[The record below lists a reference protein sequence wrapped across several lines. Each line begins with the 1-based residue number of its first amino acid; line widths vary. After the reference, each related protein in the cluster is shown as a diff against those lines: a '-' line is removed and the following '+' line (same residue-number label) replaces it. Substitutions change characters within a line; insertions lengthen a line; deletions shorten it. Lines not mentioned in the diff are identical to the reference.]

1 MANTE
6 NGKIIYQIGFNIQ
19 KEQLNSLKKSLE
31 DIRDLTNKDLMKIN
45 TTDINQANKDLV
57 AILEDAEKIQEALT
71 KAFSPKLN
79 TVNIETFKASLKESN
94 KSLSSIYQ
102 DFSKAGAQGQVAFR
116 NLTTSL
122 LSTNVQ
128 LRQSHEILDK
138 MAKTFANSVRWSMA
152 SGAVNNLTRSVE
164 QAWGYVKSLD
174 TSLNNIQIVTGKSA
188 DEMKR
193 FAEQANSAAKGLGA
207 TTTDYTN
214 AALIYAQQGLSDKEV
229 EARTD
234 ITLKTANVTQQSA
247 ADVSEQLTAVWNG
260 YKVNADEAELYV
272 DRLAAVAATTASDL
286 EELSKGMGKVAS
298 AAANMG
304 VNEEQLA
311 AQLST
316 IISVTKQAP
325 QSVGTALRTVYARIS
340 DIQAG
345 LDDEVSLGNYS
356 SKMAD
361 VGINVLDAT
370 GKLRDMGEV
379 IEEIGGKWQDMSR
392 EQQIYL
398 TQTMAGQRQ
407 YNNLLSLFENFDQ
420 YEAALA
426 TAQNAAGTLQE
437 QQDIYMEST
446 AAHLDKLKASVED
459 IYDSLLDPDALEPLI
474 DGLSEAATL
483 LANFVD
489 ALGGGGVVL
498 QTLGSIAVTVFSRNI
513 AASIQTTIDNF
524 ERGKIQAEQ
533 FRQAIQE
540 AENLQS
546 SGLIDDVDTQ
556 FLTGKQKQI
565 LSIASNLPEKEYVEL
580 QQKIKAFN
588 QELNK
593 LTVAREKVDDLTKSF
608 QKLVEI
614 APQFEKFKNWQGIF
628 DSGKEEFKAFQKQ
641 VKDTSTEFSTLEQS
655 LEELQKTFAKSVQPF
670 EDSEEALEK
679 LAKLWDAQGAFS
691 DVFQNLIG
699 PDDQE
704 SDFFKTF
711 SQNVKQELIDLKKEV
726 DGFTTD
732 TPNLY
737 DKLAVSFQKLYT
749 TIQNQ
754 IKELE
759 KLMNM
764 KPKVQA
770 EAQSQ
775 AQSDSR
781 QAQGAVDTKK
791 EDLQEGLNRGKQ
803 VVGIKSLTE
812 TIAAVGRLTAGV
824 KQFQNLG
831 SIWKNQDLSAGEKL
845 FQIISNLAISLPM
858 MITSIISLSEGFKK
872 LQTWIGV
879 DTIQTVANAA
889 SKGALAG
896 ALELAT
902 QAQLKFNAAVS
913 SHPIM
918 ALITAVTAAIA
929 IIGMFVKAQEQARKQ
944 RIENNNQII
953 EESQKIQQQVAA
965 NKALYDSL
973 DQLNQ
978 KYKEHEIS
986 RSELK
991 SGVEDLISQYG
1002 LEGQAADKLRGDY
1015 DNLADSLRELR
1026 LEEAKKAESAAK
1038 DEYQAARD
1046 IIEDSKIKL
1055 GQTITTQDANGNVT
1069 NTDKEAIAINAQ
1081 GMSADVK
1088 AALEKAGFVYKDGN
1102 GSPYLQFITD
1112 TDTDSL
1118 IQTHNTLK
1126 EVLEEVNGLIG
1137 DSTKRTAD
1145 WYKQLKDV
1153 VDIEAEAFDKAGE
1166 GLQDQFNKSADR
1178 IGLELEK
1185 VGTIDFSNVK
1195 DAADY
1200 LTQIRQLE
1208 QNYVQAFSQNEHF
1221 SGLSKDQIEEQA
1233 SKQTS
1238 RYTLENYK
1246 GLYAQYDELNKIIE
1260 NLKEKT
1266 GQDLPENIENI
1277 EKLIKG
1283 LNQEELEELFKVDD
1297 SVFKDWEL
1305 FETVLKSVQDRIKD
1319 IQESDVPEKKS
1330 ALTDQQREFA
1340 TNQYSKYQ
1348 SLEDQVRSGKTISK
1362 KEYEDL
1368 TPQLAKYFTQM
1379 ANGTRKMTGDAEQ
1392 FYAKVNALKLQGFYK
1407 NMDSLNQRI
1416 ETMQK
1421 LSDQNISLD
1430 YLDRN
1435 AATSFWRDDEG
1446 ASLIS
1451 YDQEL
1456 VEDQLNFIKEMN
1468 PELTS
1473 TVEAWQ
1479 KINAEHKLE
1488 IEDLEKIR
1496 DYVSE
1501 IGESADLETLKKDYA
1516 EAAHQLHEAMFPTD
1530 ADVDESALQSLTE
1543 TLQSMAT
1550 SSAQLHDQLAT
1561 NGEDAED
1568 IAEAILRFDNAIQDV
1583 VDHYDDWIGA
1593 LNSGSVQEQ
1602 SEAIAGLRD
1611 AYADLL
1617 DLDGSSLSDSFLTS
1631 TENLEL
1637 MKAAIDGDIDAYD
1650 QLMQAAQTDIVTH
1663 LQLSSEDYTNF
1674 VNELENVRTMID
1686 NMNLQEMQIGASLN
1700 DKPFLD
1706 GLTDMVNAAH
1716 MTAQQATD
1724 YLASMGVD
1732 AQVIKVS
1739 DPQTE
1744 TKTQS
1749 GFDAELVPVV
1759 RTGTVPIIDGTGSG
1773 AVVSTA
1779 QMPYMLYSTKYT
1791 PHTET
1796 VTDTKENT
1804 AFSLKVTS
1812 AKKSSGG
1819 GFKFRQAANGGGSK
1833 GQARRA
1839 GSPSKGGG
1847 GGGGGGKGAQPDTSK
1862 KDTKKP
1868 LEDQRDIY
1876 HDIDIEIKKINRD
1889 LKRVQQQQDRLYGKQ
1904 LLDNLNKQTAILEA
1918 QKDKLKEKQQLQKK
1932 DLKNQQETLKNLGVT
1947 FDQYGNINNYLSI
1960 LEAKQR
1966 GINSLID
1973 QENGLIAQY
1982 NASTDKDFKSAIN
1995 QQITAYEKAIK
2006 EAQDDLKNTQTKI
2019 GNYDKLRESMEDLVD
2034 EIEEITQ
2041 QEIEL
2046 NIKKF
2051 RYQVEIRLDMGEAA
2065 RDWNEFVREVLNRND
2080 AMQDNDFTKTFKD
2093 MNKSVMDLGSY
2104 FDVNGSIGSLQAL
2117 TNQLL
2122 ETREQIQQIDK
2133 LGTSSIY
2140 GDNKAKA
2147 MEDLQKDLS
2156 ELMKQMQD
2164 VSKIL
2169 EQIDEAYLD
2178 TIDNIADEFERQADD
2193 YEFIGQLIEHDMD
2206 LLSLLY
2212 GDKNYNAMNNYYN
2225 QLQQNQLNQ
2234 VDSLRR
2240 QMDFWKKEW
2249 NDALAAGDTNAAEKF
2264 EENYRKTIK
2273 DLNSLIE
2280 ESAKTILDKY
2290 SNAIEQIFDE
2300 LDKKLTNNKGTDFIG
2315 KEWDLMNKNAEE
2327 YLDTIN
2333 SAYAIQDL
2341 QTKFQKAI
2349 NDTTQLKN
2357 QRALKQVMDEQ
2368 LTNLKNK
2375 QKITQYDI
2383 DRAEKLLQVEQ
2394 AKIAL
2399 EEAQSSKTSLRLK
2412 RDSQGNYSYEY
2423 AADQD
2428 NIAEAQ
2434 QNLAQ
2439 AQNSLYNFD
2448 KERYQSNLNDILS
2461 AWKDFQS
2468 EYKDIV
2474 LDASLTEEEKV
2485 RELALLREEYGEY
2498 INDKTEENL
2507 NIRNNLMESAFADIA
2522 ALYEEDVA
2530 NYQRMT
2536 DDQKN
2541 ILMGD
2546 LVPAWTSSIQQMTD
2560 KVAGEGGFITV
2571 CESAFEDITE
2581 TTMDYEQQLQQLA
2594 TTAGI
2599 SLNDITNGVDT
2610 LTFEFEELIETND
2623 DLILR
2628 MERELDSIQDLRYAA
2643 QELVDSYEDVY
2654 RAAAEASS
2662 ELYYFVQA
2670 QQSAAAASKAAG
2682 DAYNAMKI
2690 QMGKADEQYAAVASA
2705 AMNSLASA
2713 AENAA
2718 ARTEAAAQRINDA
2731 LASAGGGGGG
2741 SSRRSTS
2748 QNKGG
2753 YAWYNSDKGEAQHTG
2768 HYKFATG
2775 GYTGNWNSN
2784 EGRWAVLHEKE
2795 IVLNKDD
2802 TKNFLNGIGI
2812 LRQITQQVGQ
2822 NAFNKIGQISDSKA
2836 MNSGINSQSDSIEQS
2851 VQINASFPNVDSKRE
2866 IEEAFNDLINLAQQR
2881 ALRS

>member
-79 TVNIETFKASLKESN
+79 TVNIETFKASLKDSN

-128 LRQSHEILDK
+128 LRQSHELLDK

-459 IYDSLLDPDALEPLI
+459 VYDSLLDPDALEPLI

-513 AASIQTTIDNF
+513 AAGIQTTIDNF

-546 SGLIDDVDTQ
+546 RGKIDDVDTQ

-565 LSIASNLPEKEYVEL
+565 LSIASSLPEKEYVEL

-641 VKDTSTEFSTLEQS
+641 IKDTSTEFSTLEQS
-655 LEELQKTFAKSVQPF
+655 LEELQKTFAKNVQPF
-670 EDSEEALEK
+670 EDTEEALEK

-770 EAQSQ
+770 EAQTQ
-775 AQSDSR
+775 AQTDSR

-889 SKGALAG
+889 SKGALTG

-913 SHPIM
+913 AHPIM

-991 SGVEDLISQYG
+991 SGVQDLISQYG
-1002 LEGQAADKLRGDY
+1002 LEEEAANRLRSSY
-1015 DNLADSLRELR
+1015 DNLEESIKALRQEQ
-1026 LEEAKKAESAAK
+1026 AKKAA
-1038 DEYQAARD
+1038 DAARD
-1046 IIEDSKIKL
+1046 EFAAAAEVFDDSKVKL
-1055 GQTITTQDANGNVT
+1055 GRVNRAQVSYDKESGFSVKDTQTITINEAQKMSGAVRAAFQEAGFKYQQGTNGNAWLT
-1069 NTDKEAIAINAQ
+1069 
-1081 GMSADVK
+1081 
-1088 AALEKAGFVYKDGN
+1088 LE
-1102 GSPYLQFITD
+1102 TD
-1112 TDTDSL
+1112 TDLNSL
-1118 IQTHNTLK
+1118 TETRDKIK
-1126 EVLEEVNGLIG
+1126 
-1137 DSTKRTAD
+1137 
-1145 WYKQLKDV
+1145 
-1153 VDIEAEAFDKAGE
+1153 EAFDKANQQIDKSTDKLE
-1166 GLQDQFNKSADR
+1166 TWYKEAQDIVRTEAEVFSKVRTARDHQLQTSAQQT
-1178 IGLELEK
+1178 GANLESN
-1185 VGTIDFSNVK
+1185 GTIDFGATNN
-1195 DAADY
+1195 ALDY
-1200 LTQIRQLE
+1200 INQINQLKK
-1208 QNYVQAFSQNEHF
+1208 AFSEGFLTSDDFNF
-1221 SGLSKDQIEEQA
+1221 SEDQIKEQA
-1233 SKQTS
+1233 SKLAS
-1238 RYTLENYK
+1238 KYASENYK
-1246 GLYAQYDELNKIIE
+1246 DLFAKYDELNKIIE
-1260 NLKEKT
+1260 NLEEKT
-1266 GQDLPENIENI
+1266 GQVLPENV
-1277 EKLIKG
+1277 EKLLKG
-1283 LNQEELEELFKVDD
+1283 LNQEELEEFFKVDD
-1297 SVFKDWEL
+1297 SVLKNWEL
-1305 FETVLKSVQDRIKD
+1305 LETVLKSIQDRIKD
-1319 IQESDVPEKKS
+1319 VQESDVPEKKS
-1330 ALTDQQREFA
+1330 ALTDQQKEFA

-1362 KEYEDL
+1362 SEFEDL

-1392 FYAKVNALKLQGFYK
+1392 FYAKVNALKLQGFNQ

-1416 ETMQK
+1416 EAMQK
-1421 LSDQNISLD
+1421 LSGQDIDLD
-1430 YLDRN
+1430 YLDRS
-1435 AATSFWRDDEG
+1435 AAAGYWDDEG
-1446 ASLIS
+1446 VNILG
-1451 YDQEL
+1451 YDQKL
-1456 VEDQLNFIKEMN
+1456 AEDQLNFIKEMN
-1468 PELTS
+1468 PELED
-1473 TVEAWQ
+1473 TVKAWQ
-1479 KINAEHKLE
+1479 KINAEHKLG

-1501 IGESADLETLKKDYA
+1501 IGESTDLATLKEGYA

-1543 TLQSMAT
+1543 TIQSIAT

-1561 NGEDAED
+1561 NAYDAED
-1568 IAEAILRFDNAIQDV
+1568 IAESILRFDDAIQDV
-1583 VDHYDDWIGA
+1583 VDHYDEWMGA

-1602 SEAIAGLRD
+1602 AEAIAGLRD

-1617 DLDGSSLSDSFLTS
+1617 DLDGSSLSESFLTNAD
-1631 TENLEL
+1631 NLNL

-1650 QLMQAAQTDIVTH
+1650 QLMQLAGQDIAMQVH
-1663 LQLSSEDYTNF
+1663 LNTEAFQQDFNDIMDKYYQGQNLEDM
-1674 VNELENVRTMID
+1674 E
-1686 NMNLQEMQIGASLN
+1686 IGASLN
-1700 DKPFLD
+1700 DEDFLNEL
-1706 GLTDMVNAAH
+1706 GNMVTAAH

-1732 AQVIKVS
+1732 AEVVQQKTTAEDAQHYVDAVAQVNPGDQIPGTNPATGAPVTYRFPSVQYKLTPS
-1739 DPQTE
+1739 DATQVKEQT
-1744 TKTQS
+1744 
-1749 GFDAELVPVV
+1749 A
-1759 RTGTVPIIDGTGSG
+1759 
-1773 AVVSTA
+1773 
-1779 QMPYMLYSTKYT
+1779 YT
-1791 PHTET
+1791 
-1796 VTDTKENT
+1796 
-1804 AFSLKVTS
+1804 LKVTS
-1812 AKKSSGG
+1812 AHKTSGG
-1819 GFKFRQAANGGGSK
+1819 GFKFKQAANGGGSK

-1839 GSPSKGGG
+1839 GTPSKGGG

-1862 KDTKKP
+1862 KDPKKH
-1868 LEDQRDIY
+1868 LEDQKDIY

-1973 QENGLIAQY
+1973 QENVLIGQY

-2019 GNYDKLRESMEDLVD
+2019 GNYDKLRENMEDLVD

-2041 QEIEL
+2041 KEIEL

-2234 VDSLRR
+2234 VDSLRK

-2264 EENYRKTIK
+2264 EENYKKTIK

-2357 QRALKQVMDEQ
+2357 QKALKQVMDEQ

-2394 AKIAL
+2394 ARIAL

-2412 RDSQGNYSYEY
+2412 RNSQGNYSYEY

-2428 NIAEAQ
+2428 SIAEAQ

-2682 DAYNAMKI
+2682 DAYDAMKI
-2690 QMGKADEQYAAVASA
+2690 QMGEADKRYAAVASA
-2705 AMNSLASA
+2705 AMESLANA

-2731 LASAGGGGGG
+2731 LTSAGNGG
-2741 SSRRSTS
+2741 ST
-2748 QNKGG
+2748 
-2753 YAWYNSDKGEAQHTG
+2753 NSGRNGPPPGTDQVWWRFQHHTG
-2768 HYKFATG
+2768 QNTFSTKKPTTGATG
-2775 GYTGNWNSN
+2775 MYTGDWHSN
-2784 EGRWAVLHEKE
+2784 EGKWAILHEKE
-2795 IVLNKDD
+2795 IVLNKED

-2822 NAFNKIGQISDSKA
+2822 NAFSKIGQISNSRA
-2836 MNSGINSQSDSIEQS
+2836 MGNLVNSQSDSIEQS
-2851 VQINASFPNVDSKRE
+2851 VQISASFPNVDSKRE